1 MTQARKLVKW
11 QSLFL
16 EQEQSG
22 QSVAAFCRERGVG
35 ESLYYYWKKQW
46 KEAAMPQFVEV
57 ELTKGNREREPA
69 RLGLG
74 STIEV
79 RLGNG
84 RSLMVA
90 PEFEANHLR
99 AFWQWWSHARAAQF
113 AYAGPGASGAHLVSG
128 RSDRYALRI

>member
-1 MTQARKLVKW
+1 
-11 QSLFL
+11 
-16 EQEQSG
+16 
-22 QSVAAFCRERGVG
+22 
-35 ESLYYYWKKQW
+35 
-46 KEAAMPQFVEV
+46 VEV

-90 PEFEANHLR
+90 PEFDANHLR
-99 AFWQWWSHARAAQF
+99 AVLAVVESC
-113 AYAGPGASGAHLVSG
+113 
-128 RSDRYALRI
+128 